1 MSKMN
6 RAEVTLMMLK
16 RKMMFYFDKIHNLFK
31 LNYKNFLQILLIRFF
46 FLLIFIFFL
55 FTKIHD
61 NLIL

>member
-46 FLLIFIFFL
+46 FLLIFIKVF
-55 FTKIHD
+55 K
-61 NLIL
+61 NKKK